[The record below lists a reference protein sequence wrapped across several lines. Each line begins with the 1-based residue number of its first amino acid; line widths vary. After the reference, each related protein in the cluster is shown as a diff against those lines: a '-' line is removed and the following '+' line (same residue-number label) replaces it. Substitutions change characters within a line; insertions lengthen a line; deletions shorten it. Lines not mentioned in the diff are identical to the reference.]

1 MPLNQAVFKVRA
13 LSAVVFAAI
22 MLSGIFWN
30 IWSFLFLFLVIHM
43 GCWWEYIALTET
55 IEKIRIHIWMKLG
68 LMVSGTALLLSFCGN
83 GFQIGWYSLKGNLL
97 LPLSLAGF
105 LLMAAGLL
113 QKQTHIHFKG
123 IGRLAFGW
131 LYISLSWGLMVGI
144 RQFEIS
150 GSVLPGWL
158 LPLLLIGSIW
168 INDTM
173 AYIVG
178 SFIGKTPLSPVSPKK
193 TWEGT
198 IGGAVL
204 AVVVVALIAKTIWN
218 TPWIIAIGLPAIG
231 AIAGTFGDLL
241 ESKLKRMAGVK
252 DSGNMMPGHGGFLDR
267 FDSMLLATPVAWIY
281 LQILG

>member
-1 MPLNQAVFKVRA
+1 MPLNQAVFRVRA

-22 MLSGIFWN
+22 MLLGIFWN
-30 IWSFLFLFLVIHM
+30 LWSFLVLFLVIHM
-43 GCWWEYIALTET
+43 GCWWEYIRLTET

-68 LMVSGTALLLSFCGN
+68 LMAAGTAILLAFCGN
-83 GFQIGWYSLKGNLL
+83 RFTIGGYALQANAL
-97 LPLSLAGF
+97 LPVSLAGF

-113 QKQTHIHFKG
+113 QKQTHIHFRG
-123 IGRLAFGW
+123 VGRLAFGW
-131 LYISLSWGLMVGI
+131 LYISMSWGMMLGI
-144 RQFEIS
+144 RQFPVSETD
-150 GSVLPGWL
+150 LPGWL

-198 IGGAVL
+198 LGGAVL
-204 AVVVVALIAKTIWN
+204 AIVMVALIAKTVWH
-218 TPWIIAIGLPAIG
+218 TPWSFAIGLPAIG

-267 FDSMLLATPVAWIY
+267 FDSMLVATSVAWVF
-281 LQILG
+281 LQLWG